1 MPVALITG
9 ITGQDGS
16 YLTELLLEKNY
27 TVHGLV
33 RRSSNTVRQRLDHL
47 TVDESIYNKRLFL
60 HYADL
65 DDTTTVRRILT
76 RISPDEVYH
85 LAGQSHV
92 GHSFDIPES
101 TCEFTAMGTLR
112 LLEIIRDLNPRP
124 KLLHASS
131 SEIFGTPTVTPQ
143 DETTPMNPV
152 TPYGV
157 AKAFATQM
165 VRVYRQAH
173 GFFACNAI
181 CYNHESPR
189 RGESFVTRKI
199 TRGVA
204 RIKLGLQKSITLG
217 NIDSSRDWGFAK
229 DYVEAMWRMLQ
240 GDQPNDYI
248 LATGRPHT
256 VRDFLE
262 SAFAAVGLPS
272 QSHITI
278 SPQLYRPLEVTFLV
292 GNPSKAK
299 HDLGWEATTSFSTLV
314 HLMVTHDLE
323 DLSRPR

>member
-1 MPVALITG
+1 VAQSAFITG

-16 YLTELLLEKNY
+16 YLTELLLKKGY

-33 RRSSNTVRQRLDHL
+33 RRSSNTVRLRLDHL
-47 TVDESIYNKRLFL
+47 TSDADLYGKRLFL

-65 DDTTTVRRILT
+65 DDVTTLRRLLLKT
-76 RISPDEVYH
+76 LPDELYH

-92 GHSFDIPES
+92 GLSFEIPES

-112 LLEIIRDLNPRP
+112 LLEILRDMNPRP
-124 KLLHASS
+124 KFLHASS
-131 SEIFGTPTVTPQ
+131 SEVFGRPKTSPQ
-143 DETTPMNPV
+143 DETTPFNPV

-157 AKAFATQM
+157 AKSFATQM
-165 VRVYRQAH
+165 VRVYREAH

-199 TRGVA
+199 AKAAVA
-204 RIKLGLQKSITLG
+204 IANKQQDKLLLG
-217 NIDSSRDWGFAK
+217 NIDAKRDWGFAP

-240 GDQPNDYI
+240 TPKAEDFVI
-248 LATGRPHT
+248 ATGQQHS

-262 SAFAAVGLPS
+262 ACFAAVNLNWQDHVQFDPKFMRPS
-272 QSHITI
+272 
-278 SPQLYRPLEVTFLV
+278 EVENLV

-299 HDLGWEATTSFSTLV
+299 STLDWQCSGSLQTLAR
-314 HLMVTHDLE
+314 LMINEEQD
-323 DLSRPR
+323 

>member
-1 MPVALITG
+1 
-9 ITGQDGS
+9 
-16 YLTELLLEKNY
+16 
-27 TVHGLV
+27 
-33 RRSSNTVRQRLDHL
+33 
-47 TVDESIYNKRLFL
+47 
-60 HYADL
+60 
-65 DDTTTVRRILT
+65 
-76 RISPDEVYH
+76 
-85 LAGQSHV
+85 
-92 GHSFDIPES
+92 
-101 TCEFTAMGTLR
+101 
-112 LLEIIRDLNPRP
+112 
-124 KLLHASS
+124 
-131 SEIFGTPTVTPQ
+131 
-143 DETTPMNPV
+143 MNPV

-204 RIKLGLQKSITLG
+204 RIKLGLQKTITLG

-248 LATGRPHT
+248 LATGLPHT

-262 SAFAAVGLPS
+262 SAFATVDLPLEP
-272 QSHITI
+272 HIII
-278 SPQLYRPLEVTFLV
+278 SPQLYRPLEVTSLV

-299 HDLGWEATTSFSTLV
+299 LDLGWEATTPFSSLV
-314 HLMVTHDLE
+314 QLMVNHDLQ
-323 DLSRPR
+323 DLSRPH